1 MPVDETAQLLALTGA
16 AAIGIVATYLILR
29 RQRGERHDASREN
42 PYATSTE
49 GEKRCPKCGMGNLW
63 TSRNC
68 IACKARLPG

>member
-1 MPVDETAQLLALTGA
+1 MDQTTQLLFL
-16 AAIGIVATYLILR
+16 IVAALVGVISVLIIMR
-29 RQRGERHDASREN
+29 RQQGERADATRES